1 MRDDFSEETKK
12 QLAKR
17 VGYYCSFPGCGSLT
31 IGPSSESKSSTS
43 SIGTA
48 AHIAAAS
55 SGKGARRYV
64 ATMTSAQ
71 RKDISNG
78 IWMCNKHGK
87 LIDTDETRFT
97 IKLLQ
102 RWKEIAEGV
111 ATLMIEKG
119 CDYKTA
125 LTLMQGASLAD
136 NEVEIKTIST
146 KGIENEIIG
155 NAIDDSCIP
164 VLWGS
169 DLSDAVK
176 DYVIEHVRNAFT
188 HGKATF
194 FKLHISDSKLVII
207 DDGTDFNPRTLFGK
221 SEERGGTLA
230 VKNLFSDFGN
240 RIVFATERSNGN
252 NQTTIS
258 TIKQATDVYNITPC
272 TIEISFEDFHEG
284 NLSLTIN
291 ETCKETF
298 IVLPPHFAMS
308 DAVRMPE
315 RFPQFDNHS
324 SSLIFIVNKSSSY
337 VSRIIAKNYPNSHV
351 MVVN

>member
-12 QLAKR
+12 QLSKR
-17 VGYYCSFPGCGSLT
+17 VGHYCSFPGCGSLT

-64 ATMTSAQ
+64 ATMTPEE

-78 IWMCNKHGK
+78 IWMCNNHGK
-87 LIDTDETRFT
+87 LIDTDETRFSIT
-97 IKLLQ
+97 LIQ
-102 RWKEIAEGV
+102 RWKEIAEGI
-111 ATLMIEKG
+111 ATLMLEKG

-125 LTLMQGASLAD
+125 LTLIQGASLAD
-136 NEVEIKTIST
+136 NEVQINTVPT
-146 KGIENEIIG
+146 KGIENEIVG
-155 NAIDDSCIP
+155 NAIHDSCVPI
-164 VLWGS
+164 LWGIE
-169 DLSDAVK
+169 LSDAVK

-194 FKLHISDSKLVII
+194 FKLHISDSKLVIV
-207 DDGTDFNPRTLFGK
+207 DDGTDYNPRTLFNHV
-221 SEERGGTLA
+221 EESGGALA
-230 VKNLFSDFGN
+230 VKHLFTDFGN
-240 RIVFATERSNGN
+240 KIVFATGRVNGN

-258 TIKQATDVYNITPC
+258 TIKTPSDVYNITPC

-298 IVLPPHFAMS
+298 IVLPRHFALS

-337 VSRIIAKNYPNSHV
+337 VSRIIAKNYPNSNV
-351 MVVN
+351 MVIN